1 MILSTHLRIGGF
13 LYKHVISKYA
23 DYSLREKLIFQLGN
37 IYPDVDSYLSEIK
50 HYKERSLLPMLQH
63 EKRATDTNITPD
75 ERLHNLGVVCHYL
88 TDFFC
93 AYHAV
98 EKYRRK
104 SIFKHFVYE
113 ISLDIVLFFLLLSPK
128 RLLKKLKLPEL
139 DNSYADSFVYGKNFD
154 VRDLYL
160 SLQKQYNRRKHGILN
175 DIYFSLKITS
185 LTVAVIMKDHAMCY
199 PELTKPAT
207 DMI

>member
-13 LYKHVISKYA
+13 LYKHVISKSKP
-23 DYSLREKLIFQLGN
+23 YSLREKMIFQFGN

-50 HYKERSLLPMLQH
+50 HYKERSFSPMIQH
-63 EKRATDTNITPD
+63 EKRATDTNISPD
-75 ERLHNLGVVCHYL
+75 ERLHSLGIVCHYL

-98 EKYRRK
+98 DKFRSK
-104 SIFKHFVYE
+104 SIFKHFVHE

-128 RLLKKLKLPEL
+128 KLLKKLKLPDI
-139 DNSYADSFVYGKNFD
+139 DNSFADTFVYGENFD

-160 SLQKQYNRRKHGILN
+160 SLQKQYNRRKHGIIN

-185 LTVAVIMKDHAMCY
+185 LTVTVIMKDFALYY
-199 PELTKPAT
+199 PEFTTPAS
-207 DMI
+207 DMV